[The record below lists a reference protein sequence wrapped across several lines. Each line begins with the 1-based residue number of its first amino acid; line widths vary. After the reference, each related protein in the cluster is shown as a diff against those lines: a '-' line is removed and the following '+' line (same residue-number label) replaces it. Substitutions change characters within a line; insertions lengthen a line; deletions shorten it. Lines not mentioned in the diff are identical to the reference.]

1 LAKNRE
7 KRRTEAGRNP
17 YDRTVEEADDINR
30 LIAELNSGAPRPETA
45 AGETDEEPSSK
56 APDGRLEGWLA
67 QLVARRGSDLLLVAD
82 APPAV
87 RRDGDFEFLDAD
99 RLTGPEIER
108 AVLPALSA
116 AARRAYKEKWNADGS
131 LRRGAQRFR
140 VNLHRERGRAA
151 AAIRALPAE
160 PPTLSSLGLPDEVGR
175 LARLPRGLVL
185 VTGPTGSGK
194 TTTLAALVGEIN
206 RSSARHVVTIEDPI
220 EYEHAHRSSVVEQ
233 VEIGTDAPD
242 FASALRAALRQAP
255 DVLVIGEMR
264 DPETMSIAL
273 AAAET
278 GHLVLSTLHSSDTA
292 GAVAR
297 LADSFPPERQ
307 GTVRQ
312 EIAMSIAAILSQHLL
327 PRADGRGRVVAV
339 ELLLATDGARQHI
352 RKNALHHL
360 HQEIAIGRRIGA
372 TSLEQSLARLVKEGL
387 VAPDEARAR
396 APHAEEFDSFLRG

>member
-1 LAKNRE
+1 MEDAE
-7 KRRTEAGRNP
+7 
-17 YDRTVEEADDINR
+17 DINR
-30 LIAELNSGAPRPETA
+30 LIAELNAEAAPREKADETGSEDFEISSGAAIDVSP
-45 AGETDEEPSSK
+45 GGDL
-56 APDGRLEGWLA
+56 RLDGWLA
-67 QLVARRGSDLLLVAD
+67 QLVARKGSDLLLVAD

-87 RRDGDFEFLDAD
+87 RRDADFQFLDAE
-99 RLTGPEIER
+99 RLSGPEIER

-116 AARRAYKEKWNADGS
+116 PARRAYRERWNADAS
-131 LRRGAQRFR
+131 LRRGGQRFR

-160 PPTLSSLGLPDEVGR
+160 PPSFAALGLPEEVAR
-175 LARLPRGLVL
+175 LAHLARGLVL

-194 TTTLAALVGEIN
+194 TTTLAALVAEIN

-220 EYEHAHRSSVVEQ
+220 EYEHAHRKSVIEQ
-233 VEIGTDAPD
+233 IEIGVDAPD
-242 FASALRAALRQAP
+242 FASALRASLRQAP

-264 DPETMSIAL
+264 DPETMAIAL

-307 GTVRQ
+307 ATVRQ
-312 EIAMSIAAILSQHLL
+312 EIAMAVAAILSQHLL
-327 PRADGRGRVVAV
+327 PRADAKGRVVAI

-360 HQEIAIGRRIGA
+360 HQEIAIARKFGA
-372 TSLEQSLARLVKEGL
+372 VSLEQSLAKLAKAGL
-387 VAPDEARAR
+387 VAADEARAR
-396 APHAEEFDSFLRG
+396 APHAEEFDSFTRG

>member
-1 LAKNRE
+1 
-7 KRRTEAGRNP
+7 
-17 YDRTVEEADDINR
+17 VEEADDINR
-30 LIAELNSGAPRPETA
+30 LIAELNSGAPRLENGSGDVEETA
-45 AGETDEEPSSK
+45 SEHATDGK
-56 APDGRLEGWLA
+56 LEAWLA

-82 APPAV
+82 APPAI
-87 RRDGDFEFLDAD
+87 RRDGDFQFLDAD
-99 RLTGPEIER
+99 KLTGPEIER
-108 AVLPALSA
+108 AVLPALSG

-131 LRRGAQRFR
+131 LKRGAQRFR

-160 PPTLSSLGLPDEVGR
+160 PPTLSSLGLPDEVAR

-194 TTTLAALVGEIN
+194 TTTLAAMVGEIN

-233 VEIGTDAPD
+233 IEIGIDAPD

-307 GTVRQ
+307 ATVRQ
-312 EIAMSIAAILSQHLL
+312 EIAMSIVSQHLL
-327 PRADGRGRVVAV
+327 PRSDGRGRVVAV

-360 HQEIAIGRRIGA
+360 HQEIAIGRKIGA

-387 VAPDEARAR
+387 VAADEARAR
-396 APHAEEFDSFLRG
+396 APHPEEFDSYVRG

>member
-1 LAKNRE
+1 M
-7 KRRTEAGRNP
+7 
-17 YDRTVEEADDINR
+17 DDADDINR
-30 LIAELNSGAPRPETA
+30 LIAEINARPGAEREPDEA
-45 AGETDEEPSSK
+45 AEAEPDEPAADADAGAAFPADS
-56 APDGRLEGWLA
+56 RLDGWLT
-67 QLVARRGSDLLLVAD
+67 QLVARKGSDLLLVAD

-87 RRDGDFEFLDAD
+87 RRDADLQFLEGEK
-99 RLTGPEIER
+99 LSGPEIER

-116 AARRAYKEKWNADGS
+116 SSRRAYRERWNADAS
-131 LRRGAQRFR
+131 LRRGGRRFR

-160 PPTLSSLGLPDEVGR
+160 PPSFAALGLPDEVAR
-175 LARLPRGLVL
+175 LAHLARGLVL

-194 TTTLAALVGEIN
+194 TTTLAALVAEIN
-206 RSSARHVVTIEDPI
+206 RSTARHVVTIEDPI
-220 EYEHAHRSSVVEQ
+220 EYEHAHRRAVIEQ
-233 VEIGTDAPD
+233 VEIGVDAPD

-255 DVLVIGEMR
+255 DVIVIGEMR
-264 DPETMSIAL
+264 DSETMAIAL

-307 GTVRQ
+307 ATVRQ
-312 EIAMSIAAILSQHLL
+312 EIAMAIAAIVSQHLL
-327 PRADGRGRVVAV
+327 PRADGKGRALAI

-360 HQEIAIGRRIGA
+360 HQEIAIARKLGA
-372 TSLEQSLARLVKEGL
+372 VSLEQSLAKLAKAGIVSAE
-387 VAPDEARAR
+387 DARSR
-396 APHAEEFDSFLRG
+396 APHPEEFDSFLRG

>member
-1 LAKNRE
+1 M
-7 KRRTEAGRNP
+7 
-17 YDRTVEEADDINR
+17 EEQDDINR
-30 LIAELNSGAPRPETA
+30 LIAELNSGGSRGETETSETEELPET
-45 AGETDEEPSSK
+45 S
-56 APDGRLEGWLA
+56 DGRLEGWLA

-87 RRDGDFEFLDAD
+87 RRDADFQFLDAE
-99 RLTGPEIER
+99 RLSGPEIER
-108 AVLPALSA
+108 AVLPALSP
-116 AARRAYKEKWNADGS
+116 AARRAYRERSNADGS
-131 LRRGAQRFR
+131 LRRGGQRFR

-160 PPTLSSLGLPDEVGR
+160 PPSLASLGLPDEVAR

-194 TTTLAALVGEIN
+194 TTTLAALVAEIN

-220 EYEHAHRSSVVEQ
+220 EYEHAHRTSVVEQ

-312 EIAMSIAAILSQHLL
+312 EIAMSVAAILSQHLL

-339 ELLLATDGARQHI
+339 ELLIATDGARQHI

-360 HQEIAIGRRIGA
+360 HQEIAIARRIGA
-372 TSLEQSLARLVKEGL
+372 MSLEQSLARLVKDGL

-396 APHAEEFDSFLRG
+396 APHAEEFDSFLR

>member
-1 LAKNRE
+1 ME
-7 KRRTEAGRNP
+7 
-17 YDRTVEEADDINR
+17 DADDINR
-30 LIAELNSGAPRPETA
+30 LIAELNSGGARAETESA
-45 AGETDEEPSSK
+45 ETEEMAEAS
-56 APDGRLEGWLA
+56 DGRLEGWLA

-87 RRDGDFEFLDAD
+87 RRDADLQFLDAEK
-99 RLTGPEIER
+99 LSGSEIER

-116 AARRAYKEKWNADGS
+116 AARRAYRERSNADGS
-131 LRRGAQRFR
+131 LRRGGQRFR

-160 PPTLSSLGLPDEVGR
+160 PPSVSALGLPDEVAR

-194 TTTLAALVGEIN
+194 TTTLAALVAEIN
-206 RSSARHVVTIEDPI
+206 RSSARHIVTIEDPI

-233 VEIGTDAPD
+233 IEIGTDAPD

-264 DPETMSIAL
+264 DPETMAIAL

-360 HQEIAIGRRIGA
+360 HQEIAIARRIGA
-372 TSLEQSLARLVKEGL
+372 MSLEQSLARLVKTGL
-387 VAPDEARAR
+387 VADDEARTR
-396 APHAEEFDSFLRG
+396 APHAEEFDSFLR

>member
-1 LAKNRE
+1 
-7 KRRTEAGRNP
+7 
-17 YDRTVEEADDINR
+17 VEEADDINR
-30 LIAELNSGAPRPETA
+30 LIAELNSGAPRLETGSGDA
-45 AGETDEEPSSK
+45 EESPSEH
-56 APDGRLEGWLA
+56 APDGKLEAWLA

-87 RRDGDFEFLDAD
+87 RRDGAFQFLDAD

-108 AVLPALSA
+108 AVLPALSG

-131 LRRGAQRFR
+131 LKRGGQRFR

-160 PPTLSSLGLPDEVGR
+160 PPTLSSLGLPDEVAR

-194 TTTLAALVGEIN
+194 TTTLAAMVGEIN

-220 EYEHAHRSSVVEQ
+220 EYEHAHRSSVIEQ
-233 VEIGTDAPD
+233 IEIGIDAPD

-307 GTVRQ
+307 ATVRQ

-327 PRADGRGRVVAV
+327 PRSDGRGRIVAV

-360 HQEIAIGRRIGA
+360 HQEIAIGRKIGA

-387 VAPDEARAR
+387 VTAEEARPR
-396 APHAEEFDSFLRG
+396 APHAEEFDSYVRG

>member
-1 LAKNRE
+1 
-7 KRRTEAGRNP
+7 
-17 YDRTVEEADDINR
+17 VEEADDINR
-30 LIAELNSGAPRPETA
+30 LIAELNSGVPRPETA
-45 AGETDEEPSSK
+45 AGEIDEEPGPK
-56 APDGRLEGWLA
+56 APDGRFEGWLA

-87 RRDGDFEFLDAD
+87 RRDADFQFLDAD
-99 RLTGPEIER
+99 PLTGPEIER

-116 AARRAYKEKWNADGS
+116 AARRAYREKWNADGS
-131 LRRGAQRFR
+131 FRRGAQRFR

-160 PPTLSSLGLPDEVGR
+160 PPTLSSLGLPDEVAR

-372 TSLEQSLARLVKEGL
+372 TSLEQSLAKLVKEGL

-396 APHAEEFDSFLRG
+396 APHPEEFDSFARG

>member
-1 LAKNRE
+1 MEDPEDL
-7 KRRTEAGRNP
+7 
-17 YDRTVEEADDINR
+17 NR
-30 LIAELNSGAPRPETA
+30 LIAELN
-45 AGETDEEPSSK
+45 AGGP
-56 APDGRLEGWLA
+56 APDLESDAGDDADAPATTNVRLDGWLA
-67 QLVARRGSDLLLVAD
+67 QLVARKGSDLLLVAD

-87 RRDGDFEFLDAD
+87 RRDGAFQFLDSEKLSGAD
-99 RLTGPEIER
+99 IER
-108 AVLPALSA
+108 AVLPSLAP
-116 AARRAYKEKWNADGS
+116 AARRAYREKWNADAS
-131 LRRGAQRFR
+131 LRRNGQRFR
-140 VNLHRERGRAA
+140 LNLHRERGRAA

-160 PPTLSSLGLPDEVGR
+160 PPSFAALGLPEDVAR
-175 LARLPRGLVL
+175 LAHLPRGLVL

-194 TTTLAALVGEIN
+194 TTTLAALVAEIN
-206 RSSARHVVTIEDPI
+206 RSSARHIVTIEDPI
-220 EYEHAHRSSVVEQ
+220 EYEHAHRNSVIEQ
-233 VEIGTDAPD
+233 VEIGADAPD

-307 GTVRQ
+307 ATVRQ

-327 PRADGRGRVVAV
+327 PRADGKGRIVAV
-339 ELLLATDGARQHI
+339 ELLLATDGARQQI

-360 HQEIAIGRRIGA
+360 HQEIAIGRKIGA
-372 TSLEQSLARLVKEGL
+372 ISLEQSLARLVKGGL

>member
-1 LAKNRE
+1 ME
-7 KRRTEAGRNP
+7 DGE
-17 YDRTVEEADDINR
+17 DINR
-30 LIAELNSGAPRPETA
+30 LIAELNSAPGRPGGDDEPA
-45 AGETDEEPSSK
+45 AADPAIPLAG
-56 APDGRLEGWLA
+56 DGRLDGWLG
-67 QLVARRGSDLLLVAD
+67 QLAASGGSDLLLVAD
-82 APPAV
+82 APPAI
-87 RRDGDFEFLDAD
+87 RRDAEFRYLEAET
-99 RLTGPEIER
+99 LSGPEIER
-108 AVLPALSA
+108 AVLPALA
-116 AARRAYKEKWNADGS
+116 PPARHAYRDRGNADAS
-131 LRRGAQRFR
+131 LKRGGRRFR

-160 PPTLSSLGLPDEVGR
+160 PPLLSALGLPDEIGR
-175 LARLPRGLVL
+175 LAHLPRGLVL

-194 TTTLAALVGEIN
+194 TTTLAALVAEIN

-220 EYEHAHRSSVVEQ
+220 EYEHAHRKSVIEQ
-233 VEIGTDAPD
+233 VEIGSDAPD
-242 FASALRAALRQAP
+242 FASALRASLRQAP

-264 DPETMSIAL
+264 DPETMAIAL

-307 GTVRQ
+307 STVRQ
-312 EIAMSIAAILSQHLL
+312 EIAMAVAAILSQHLL

-360 HQEIAIGRRIGA
+360 HQEIAIARRLGA
-372 TSLEQSLARLVKEGL
+372 VSLEQSLARLVKAGL
-387 VAPDEARAR
+387 VAPDEARGR
-396 APHAEEFDSFLRG
+396 ATHPEEFDSFLR

>member
-1 LAKNRE
+1 M
-7 KRRTEAGRNP
+7 
-17 YDRTVEEADDINR
+17 EEADDINR
-30 LIAELNSGAPRPETA
+30 LIAELNSGGPRLEAGSGEIEETPA
-45 AGETDEEPSSK
+45 EH

-67 QLVARRGSDLLLVAD
+67 QLVSRRGSDLLLVAD

-87 RRDGDFEFLDAD
+87 RRDGDFQFLDAD
-99 RLTGPEIER
+99 RLSGPEIER

-116 AARRAYKEKWNADGS
+116 AARRTYKEKWNADGS

-160 PPTLSSLGLPDEVGR
+160 PPTLSSLGLPEEVAR

-233 VEIGTDAPD
+233 VEIGVDAPD

-312 EIAMSIAAILSQHLL
+312 EIAMSVAAILSQHLL

-387 VAPDEARAR
+387 VDAAEARAR
-396 APHAEEFDSFLRG
+396 ATHPEEFDSFVRG

>member
-1 LAKNRE
+1 MESMEDAEDL
-7 KRRTEAGRNP
+7 
-17 YDRTVEEADDINR
+17 NR
-30 LIAELNSGAPRPETA
+30 LIAELNAGKPTESEGPSAVDEADAPPM
-45 AGETDEEPSSK
+45 TDL
-56 APDGRLEGWLA
+56 RLDGWLA

-87 RRDGDFEFLDAD
+87 RRDADFQFLGDEK
-99 RLTGPEIER
+99 LTGPEIER
-108 AVLPALSA
+108 AVLPALA
-116 AARRAYKEKWNADGS
+116 PAARRAYREKWNADAS
-131 LRRGAQRFR
+131 LKRGGQRFR
-140 VNLHRERGRAA
+140 LNLHRERGRAA

-160 PPTLSSLGLPDEVGR
+160 PPSFAALGLPEEVVR

-194 TTTLAALVGEIN
+194 TTTLAALVAEIN

-220 EYEHAHRSSVVEQ
+220 EYEHSHRRSVIEQ
-233 VEIGTDAPD
+233 IEIGSDAPD

-307 GTVRQ
+307 ATVRQ
-312 EIAMSIAAILSQHLL
+312 EIAMAVAAILSQHLL
-327 PRADGRGRVVAV
+327 PRADGKGRIVAV

-360 HQEIAIGRRIGA
+360 HQEIAMARKFGA
-372 TSLEQSLARLVKEGL
+372 ISLEQSLAKLAKSGT
-387 VAPDEARAR
+387 VAADEARAR

>member
-1 LAKNRE
+1 ME
-7 KRRTEAGRNP
+7 
-17 YDRTVEEADDINR
+17 DADDINR
-30 LIAELNSGAPRPETA
+30 LIAELNAGAPRERADEAEREDFEASPEPALDVSA
-45 AGETDEEPSSK
+45 AGDL
-56 APDGRLEGWLA
+56 RLDGWLA
-67 QLVARRGSDLLLVAD
+67 QLVARKGSDLLLVAD

-87 RRDGDFEFLDAD
+87 RRDADFQYLDAEK
-99 RLTGPEIER
+99 LTGPEIER
-108 AVLPALSA
+108 AILPALSA
-116 AARRAYKEKWNADGS
+116 SARRMYRERWNADAS
-131 LRRGAQRFR
+131 LRRGGLRFR
-140 VNLHRERGRAA
+140 LNLHRERGRAA

-160 PPTLSSLGLPDEVGR
+160 PPSFAALGLPEEVAR

-194 TTTLAALVGEIN
+194 TTTLAALVAEIN

-220 EYEHAHRSSVVEQ
+220 EYEHAHRKSVIEQ
-233 VEIGTDAPD
+233 VEIGVDASD

-255 DVLVIGEMR
+255 DVIVIGEMR
-264 DPETMSIAL
+264 DSETMAIAL

-307 GTVRQ
+307 ATVRQ
-312 EIAMSIAAILSQHLL
+312 EIAMAVAAILSQHLL
-327 PRADGRGRVVAV
+327 PRADGKGRVVAI

-360 HQEIAIGRRIGA
+360 HQEIAIARKFGA
-372 TSLEQSLARLVKEGL
+372 VSLEQSLAKLVKAGL
-387 VAPDEARAR
+387 VDAAEARAR
-396 APHAEEFDSFLRG
+396 APQAEEFDSFMRG

>member
-1 LAKNRE
+1 M
-7 KRRTEAGRNP
+7 
-17 YDRTVEEADDINR
+17 EEADDINR
-30 LIAELNSGAPRPETA
+30 LIAELNSGAPRLET
-45 AGETDEEPSSK
+45 GSGDVEETPSEH
-56 APDGRLEGWLA
+56 APDGRLDAWLA
-67 QLVARRGSDLLLVAD
+67 QLVSRRGSDLLLVAD

-87 RRDGDFEFLDAD
+87 RRDGDFQFLDAD

-108 AVLPALSA
+108 AVLPALSG

-131 LRRGAQRFR
+131 LKRGAQRFR

-160 PPTLSSLGLPDEVGR
+160 PPTLSSLGLPDEVAR

-194 TTTLAALVGEIN
+194 TTTLAAMVGEIN
-206 RSSARHVVTIEDPI
+206 RGSARHVVTIEDPI

-233 VEIGTDAPD
+233 IEIGIDAPD

-307 GTVRQ
+307 ATVRQ

-327 PRADGRGRVVAV
+327 PRSDGRGRVVAV

-360 HQEIAIGRRIGA
+360 HQEIAIGRKIGA

-387 VAPDEARAR
+387 VTAEEARPR
-396 APHAEEFDSFLRG
+396 APHPEEFDSFVRG

>member
-1 LAKNRE
+1 M
-7 KRRTEAGRNP
+7 
-17 YDRTVEEADDINR
+17 EEADDINR
-30 LIAELNSGAPRPETA
+30 LIAELNSGVPRSETA
-45 AGETDEEPSSK
+45 AAESEDDSGAK
-56 APDGRLEGWLA
+56 ASDGRLEGWLA

-87 RRDGDFEFLDAD
+87 RRDADFQFLDAEK
-99 RLTGPEIER
+99 LTGPEIER

-116 AARRAYKEKWNADGS
+116 AARRAYREKWNADGS
-131 LRRGAQRFR
+131 LRRGSQRFR

-160 PPTLSSLGLPDEVGR
+160 PPTLSSLGLPDEVAR

-372 TSLEQSLARLVKEGL
+372 SSLEQSLARLVKEGL
-387 VAPDEARAR
+387 VDAAEARAR
-396 APHAEEFDSFLRG
+396 APHAEEFDSYLRS

>member
-1 LAKNRE
+1 
-7 KRRTEAGRNP
+7 
-17 YDRTVEEADDINR
+17 VEEADDINR
-30 LIAELNSGAPRPETA
+30 LIAELNSGGSRSEPGAREGPGEIEDTPG
-45 AGETDEEPSSK
+45 AGV
-56 APDGRLEGWLA
+56 PDGRLEGWLA

-87 RRDGDFEFLDAD
+87 RRDADLQFLDAD

-116 AARRAYKEKWNADGS
+116 AARRAYREKWNADGS

-160 PPTLSSLGLPDEVGR
+160 PPTLSSLGLPDEVAR

-327 PRADGRGRVVAV
+327 PRADGRGRVVAA

-372 TSLEQSLARLVKEGL
+372 TSLEQSLAKLVKEGL

>member
-1 LAKNRE
+1 MEDAE
-7 KRRTEAGRNP
+7 
-17 YDRTVEEADDINR
+17 DINR
-30 LIAELNSGAPRPETA
+30 LIAELNAGTPATGEPHEAEATEAPGIPEIPVSTVID
-45 AGETDEEPSSK
+45 T
-56 APDGRLEGWLA
+56 RLDGWLA

-87 RRDGDFEFLDAD
+87 RRDADFQFLDAEK
-99 RLTGPEIER
+99 LTGPEIER
-108 AVLPALSA
+108 AVLPAIPA
-116 AARRAYKEKWNADGS
+116 AARRAYRECSNADAS
-131 LRRGAQRFR
+131 LRRGGQRFR
-140 VNLHRERGRAA
+140 LNLHRERGRAA

-160 PPTLSSLGLPDEVGR
+160 PPSFSALGLPEEVAR

-194 TTTLAALVGEIN
+194 TTTLAALVAEIN

-220 EYEHAHRSSVVEQ
+220 EYEHAHRTSVIEQ
-233 VEIGTDAPD
+233 VEIGVDAPD

-255 DVLVIGEMR
+255 DVIVIGEMR
-264 DPETMSIAL
+264 DSETMAIAL

-307 GTVRQ
+307 ATVRQ
-312 EIAMSIAAILSQHLL
+312 EIAMAIAAILSQHLL
-327 PRADGRGRVVAV
+327 PRADGKGRVAAI

-360 HQEIAIGRRIGA
+360 HQEIAIARRLGA
-372 TSLEQSLARLVKEGL
+372 VSLEQSLAKLVKAGL
-387 VAPDEARAR
+387 VDGAKARAR
-396 APHAEEFDSFLRG
+396 APHAEEFDSFARG

>member
-1 LAKNRE
+1 
-7 KRRTEAGRNP
+7 
-17 YDRTVEEADDINR
+17 VEEADDINR
-30 LIAELNSGAPRPETA
+30 LIAELNSGAPRPETT
-45 AGETDEEPSSK
+45 AGETDEEPGPK

-67 QLVARRGSDLLLVAD
+67 ELVARRGSDLLLVAD

-87 RRDGDFEFLDAD
+87 RRDADFQFLDAD

-116 AARRAYKEKWNADGS
+116 AARRAYRERWNADGS
-131 LRRGAQRFR
+131 FRRGAQRFR

-160 PPTLSSLGLPDEVGR
+160 PPTLSSLGLPDEVAR

-312 EIAMSIAAILSQHLL
+312 EIAMSVAAILSQHLL

-372 TSLEQSLARLVKEGL
+372 MSLEQSLARLVKEGL
-387 VAPDEARAR
+387 VAPDEARQR
-396 APHAEEFDSFLRG
+396 APHPEEFDSYVRG

>member
-1 LAKNRE
+1 
-7 KRRTEAGRNP
+7 
-17 YDRTVEEADDINR
+17 VEEAEDLNR
-30 LIAELNSGAPRPETA
+30 LIAELNAGSPASGDDARETEEAGVPPATDPRL
-45 AGETDEEPSSK
+45 D
-56 APDGRLEGWLA
+56 GWLA
-67 QLVARRGSDLLLVAD
+67 QLVSRKGSDLLLVAD

-87 RRDGDFEFLDAD
+87 RLDGSFQFLDAD
-99 RLTGPEIER
+99 RLTGAEIER
-108 AVLPALSA
+108 AVLPALSP
-116 AARRAYKEKWNADGS
+116 AARRAYRERSNADAS
-131 LRRGAQRFR
+131 LRRSGQRFR
-140 VNLHRERGRAA
+140 LNLHRERGRAA
-151 AAIRALPAE
+151 AAIRALPVQ
-160 PPTLSSLGLPDEVGR
+160 PPSFAALGLPEDVAR
-175 LARLPRGLVL
+175 LASLPRGLVL

-194 TTTLAALVGEIN
+194 TTTLAALVAEIN

-220 EYEHAHRSSVVEQ
+220 EYEHAHGRSVIEQ

-242 FASALRAALRQAP
+242 FASALRASLRQAP

-307 GTVRQ
+307 ATVRQ
-312 EIAMSIAAILSQHLL
+312 EIAMSIAAILSQHLI
-327 PRADGRGRVVAV
+327 PRSDGRGRVVAI

-360 HQEIAIGRRIGA
+360 HQEIAIGRRIGSI
-372 TSLEQSLARLVKEGL
+372 SLEQSLAKLVKGGL
-387 VAPDEARAR
+387 ISAGDARAR
-396 APHAEEFDSFLRG
+396 APQPEELDSFLRG